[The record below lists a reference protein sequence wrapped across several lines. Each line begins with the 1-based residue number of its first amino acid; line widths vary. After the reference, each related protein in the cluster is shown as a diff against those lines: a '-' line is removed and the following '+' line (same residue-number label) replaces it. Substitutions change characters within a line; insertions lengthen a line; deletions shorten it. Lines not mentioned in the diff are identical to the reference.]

1 VAGAIFSSKD
11 CVVGAFSLLERRLE
25 ISRFANDT
33 PAASAGGAGCA
44 PMQGRCVLG
53 VTDLTPEGAN
63 AAWRAGLVA
72 RDRGVPLHL
81 LCVQA
86 DARGIA
92 GVEAAVRNLARQLQQ
107 RLHVVTSASCMAGSL
122 RDHVAAFSERA
133 GLLVLPWRRGNAL
146 IDAVL
151 GTLPERIYRTLFI
164 PMLVVR
170 QPAFSSYRRVLVPVK
185 LEGDAVSMIT
195 AARNVSRDPRMR
207 VFHVLGTSHEESL
220 RVADVSE
227 RALRLQRQHR
237 SRAAYTMLNEF
248 IARAGAHE
256 GAAALVSFGHVPT
269 RVLEIARANRA
280 QLLVLGKARR
290 SLLSE
295 LFFASLSKSLLSN
308 AEADVLV
315 LPVDE
320 GTRAVHE
327 GFQTWPAV

>member
-1 VAGAIFSSKD
+1 M
-11 CVVGAFSLLERRLE
+11 GAFSLLERRLE
-25 ISRFANDT
+25 VSRFANDM
-33 PAASAGGAGCA
+33 PAVSTGGAGCA
-44 PMQGRCVLG
+44 PMQGRCVLAL
-53 VTDLTPEGAN
+53 TDLTPEGAN

-92 GVEAAVRNLARQLQQ
+92 GVEAPVRNLARQLQQ
-107 RLHVVTSASCMAGSL
+107 RLHVVTSASCVAGRV
-122 RDHVAAFSERA
+122 RDHVAPFSGRA
-133 GLLVLPWRRGNAL
+133 GLLVLPWRGSAL
-146 IDAVL
+146 VDAVL
-151 GTLPERIYRTLFI
+151 GTLPERIYRTLFM

-185 LEGDAVSMIT
+185 LEGHAVSMIA
-195 AARNVSRDPRMR
+195 AARGVSRDPRMR
-207 VFHVLGTSHEESL
+207 VFHVLGASHEESL

-248 IARAGAHE
+248 IVRAGAHE

-295 LFFASLSKSLLSN
+295 LFFAKHSKSLLSN

-315 LPVDE
+315 LPVEE

>member
-25 ISRFANDT
+25 VFRFSNDM
-33 PAASAGGAGCA
+33 PAGSAGGAGCA
-44 PMQGRCVLG
+44 PIQGRCVLAL
-53 VTDLTPEGAN
+53 TDPTPEGAN

-86 DARGIA
+86 DARGLA
-92 GVEAAVRNLARQLQQ
+92 GVEAPVQKLARQLQQ
-107 RLHVVTSASCMAGSL
+107 RLHVVTSASCMAGRL
-122 RDHVAAFSERA
+122 RDHVAPFSGRA

-146 IDAVL
+146 VDAVL
-151 GTLPERIYRTLFI
+151 GTLPERMHRSLFI

-170 QPAFSSYRRVLVPVK
+170 QPAFTSYRRVLVPVK
-185 LEGDAVSMIT
+185 LDGHAVSMIT
-195 AARNVSRDPRMR
+195 AARGVSRDPRMR
-207 VFHVLGTSHEESL
+207 VLHVLGTSHEESL
-220 RVADVSE
+220 RVADMSE

-237 SRAAYTMLNEF
+237 TRAAYTMLNES

-256 GAAALVSFGHVPT
+256 GAAALVSFGHVPA
-269 RVLEIARANRA
+269 RVLEVARASKA
-280 QLLVLGKARR
+280 QLLVLGKERR

-295 LFFASLSKSLLSN
+295 LFFADLPKCLLFD

-315 LPVDE
+315 LPVQE
-320 GTRAVHE
+320 GTGRVRESA
-327 GFQTWPAV
+327 QTWPAV